1 MQRVPFAYIMHSIF
15 GLLTKAQWREG
26 EREQPFSHF
35 IVGQRRITVSVDSVV
50 CLIEFVERK
59 THSARTV
66 SVPPSP
72 LLFLFRHVI
81 NNNLL
86 LR

>member
-1 MQRVPFAYIMHSIF
+1 MQ
-15 GLLTKAQWREG
+15 G

-50 CLIEFVERK
+50 CLIEFVGSK
-59 THSARTV
+59 TRSARTV
-66 SVPPSP
+66 SVPPSL

>member
-1 MQRVPFAYIMHSIF
+1 MQ
-15 GLLTKAQWREG
+15 G

-35 IVGQRRITVSVDSVV
+35 IVGRRRITVSVDSVV

-66 SVPPSP
+66 SVPPSL